1 MITTNLK
8 NPYILLSLL
17 EDALSLNPD
26 DEHLIAKISELE
38 AQLNPKSK

>member
-1 MITTNLK
+1 MTTNLK
-8 NPYILLSLL
+8 NPYLLLSWL